1 MAVQQTLCFETPT
14 RSAASPPGI
23 ERRRG
28 GEVVLVTGGH
38 ASEAGVRLL
47 ERALADAGLAE
58 HDPLELGHIAA
69 RNRPWAGR
77 SRLVVAFGA
86 DAASAFLGRAVSLNL
101 ERGKVRPLP
110 DGGRVLV
117 TEHPRV
123 ILGLS
128 DPVARG
134 REYRRL
140 VNDLLLAVPYRR
152 LAA

>member
-1 MAVQQTLCFETPT
+1 MPVQQHFCLEPPV
-14 RSAASPPGI
+14 RLAALDQTS
-23 ERRRG
+23 ERRRSA
-28 GEVVLVTGGH
+28 EVVLVTGGM
-38 ASEAGVRLL
+38 ASEASVRVL

-58 HDPLELGHIAA
+58 HDPVELGYATA
-69 RNRPWAGR
+69 RDRPRGG
-77 SRLVVAFGA
+77 RLVVAFGA

-110 DGGRVLV
+110 DEGRVLI
-117 TEHPRV
+117 TEHPRA
-123 ILGLS
+123 ILGLA

-140 VNDLLLAVPYRR
+140 VNDLLLAIPRRR